1 MKFKSKTANEII
13 LKADRALFGQMVII
27 AENRQLHMRDV
38 LCHPLG
44 PLPWALST
52 VDGSLRKTSKAALAK
67 ELQKNVPAAEEIPQ
81 PSACI
86 IDGMVL
92 VQRLKGDHKKFSDV
106 ADSLFGMV
114 LHEGASSKRIDVI
127 FDVYREN
134 SIKNT
139 EREHRGAEYGN
150 EFRNLQPDHKVQQW
164 RKFLLNPQNK
174 KALTIFVTKE
184 WKQDKYRR
192 KLTDKV
198 LFVACEEECHQISP
212 EAAFT
217 VEELSSTQEEAD
229 TRILLHLSHAARSD
243 YNTLIVASEDTDVF
257 ILCVS
262 FKHLIPSSI
271 FFKCGTQTRVRYISI
286 TSIVQALGQNLC
298 SSLLGMHAYTGCDTV
313 SAFAGRGKIGAL
325 RIVKEQRS
333 FQEMFDLLGVEWELS
348 DDLFQM
354 LQNFTCRMYSS
365 RPGTNSINEL
375 RYRLFC
381 SKRGNIESD
390 QLPPCADCLYKHACR
405 ANYQTGIWRRRLKNC
420 PEISSPLRHGWI
432 EDENKLGIDWMSGP
446 PATATVLELLPC
458 SYTRSC
464 RLPNCSCLANGLKCT
479 DMCRLSECDNRREEQ
494 AVTVDVDADD
504 DESDED

>member
-1 MKFKSKTANEII
+1 MFVNRKGCHTKDRGRPVGRKSYRGKGIQGISCTALGVKFHKTLKKSKLKTFSELNKKVKFKSKTANEII

-217 VEELSSTQEEAD
+217 VEELNSTQEEAD
-229 TRILLHLSHAARSD
+229 TRILLHLSHAGRSD
-243 YNTLIVASEDTDVF
+243 YSTMIVASEYTDVF
-257 ILCVS
+257 ILCLS
-262 FKHLIPSSI
+262 
-271 FFKCGTQTRVRYISI
+271 FKCGTQTRVRYISI
-286 TSIVQALGQNLC
+286 TSIVQAIGQNLC

-354 LQNFTCRMYSS
+354 LPNFTCRMYSS

-381 SKRGNIESD
+381 SKRCNIESD

-405 ANYQTGIWRRRLKNC
+405 AN
-420 PEISSPLRHGWI
+420 
-432 EDENKLGIDWMSGP
+432 
-446 PATATVLELLPC
+446 
-458 SYTRSC
+458 
-464 RLPNCSCLANGLKCT
+464 
-479 DMCRLSECDNRREEQ
+479 
-494 AVTVDVDADD
+494 
-504 DESDED
+504 

>member
-1 MKFKSKTANEII
+1 MG
-13 LKADRALFGQMVII
+13 R
-27 AENRQLHMRDV
+27 
-38 LCHPLG
+38 
-44 PLPWALST
+44 LPWALST
-52 VDGSLRKTSKAALAK
+52 VDESLWKTSKAALAK

-127 FDVYREN
+127 FDVYRDN

-192 KLTDKV
+192 KLSDKV

-243 YNTLIVASEDTDVF
+243 YSTLIVASEDTDVF

-271 FFKCGTQTRVRYISI
+271 FFKCGTQTRVRYIRS

-405 ANYQTGIWRRRLKNC
+405 ANYQTGIWRRSLENC
-420 PEISSPLRHGWI
+420 PEIPSPLRHGWI
-432 EDENKLGIDWMSGP
+432 QDENKLGTDWMSGQ
-446 PATATVLELLPC
+446 PAPATVLELLCC
-458 SYTRSC
+458 SCTRSC

-479 DMCRLSECDNRREEQ
+479 DMCRPSECDNRREEQ
-494 AVTVDVDADD
+494 AVTVDIDADD
-504 DESDED
+504 DKSDED